1 MEYLRELL
9 DFFLSNVLVFTL
21 LVIWETVWKLL
32 AMWKAAQ
39 HKQPIWFVILG
50 LLNTVGLLSIIYY
63 FFVNPKK

>member
-9 DFFLSNVLVFTL
+9 DLFLSNVLVFIL

-39 HKQPIWFVILG
+39 HKQPVWFVILA
-50 LLNTVGLLSIIYY
+50 LLNTLGLLSIIYY